1 VSTFCV
7 ILTFLIVILILNAAI
22 NKFTRFGGLGD
33 LIDRLLKGIFGGC
46 CRRMCHCQTGEIDNQ
61 ELQPLAPT
69 TYVTSSTTTAPPP
82 PLVAADA
89 AQDDDIDDEAPTAS
103 LINNNEPAYR
113 DYDEDNN
120 DDADTYQSGEILSDA
135 DFKKFNK
142 FVYSLHSRNN
152 TSTAGA
158 TPRRPRRRFW
168 IFGSDNV
175 NS

>member
-1 VSTFCV
+1 
-7 ILTFLIVILILNAAI
+7 
-22 NKFTRFGGLGD
+22 
-33 LIDRLLKGIFGGC
+33 
-46 CRRMCHCQTGEIDNQ
+46 MCHCQTGEIDNQ

-89 AQDDDIDDEAPTAS
+89 QDDDIDDEAPTAS

-113 DYDEDNN
+113 DYDEDN